1 MRSESRVFC
10 LRIMMI
16 NGTNKHKN
24 TERRRKKNV
33 KNKKT
38 EKQRRQ
44 QQTTKRPTLMPEIVE
59 RVYATISSC

>member
-1 MRSESRVFC
+1 
-10 LRIMMI
+10 MMI

-24 TERRRKKNV
+24 TEKREKKMW
-33 KNKKT
+33 KT

>member
-1 MRSESRVFC
+1 
-10 LRIMMI
+10 MMI

>member
-1 MRSESRVFC
+1 MEP
-10 LRIMMI
+10 I
-16 NGTNKHKN
+16 NTKIQK
-24 TERRRKKNV
+24 EEEKKNV